1 MGVNNTPGCFLGTLL
16 DSWIFELSLSV
27 IKKVRYKI
35 IILLYQVLFWH
46 IVFQYRDFLGSKM

>member
-35 IILLYQVLFWH
+35 KVWGIILAYSFS
-46 IVFQYRDFLGSKM
+46 I